1 MDDAEIFLQILTAYN
16 RLSRFKEADA
26 ERDLEKTVY
35 RTQFSTESSFAWIN
49 YQMRISRAYVSL
61 EASASFWHFHPNE
74 GIYYDERRFII
85 NENTDNRM
93 FKWIKNLHGR
103 VDREAVI
110 VANRYA
116 KQADLQGREPNE

>member
-1 MDDAEIFLQILTAYN
+1 MMDDAEIFLQILTAYN

-26 ERDLEKTVY
+26 ERELEKNVY

-61 EASASFWHFHPNE
+61 TAQAQFWHKHPLE
-74 GIYYDERRFII
+74 GIHDDERRFII
-85 NENTDNRM
+85 NENVETKM

-103 VDREAVI
+103 VDRKAII

-116 KQADLQGREPNE
+116 DESVPDQ